1 MLKLNLKLNFMKLS
15 SLLNYCKSSDCRYNP
30 ENVLQF
36 LNDFMDDECSLCHR
50 FYCEG
55 MLIFAMASFLNMN
68 FNPVSREKISVV
80 VKNYRYYD
88 SLDDVFKSCSVE
100 LKLVIQ

>member
-1 MLKLNLKLNFMKLS
+1 MNLS
-15 SLLNYCKSSDCRYNP
+15 SLLNHCKSSDCRYNP
-30 ENVLQF
+30 ENVLRF

-50 FYCEG
+50 CYCEG
-55 MLIFAMASFLNMN
+55 MLIMAMASFLNMD
-68 FNPVSREKISVV
+68 FEPVSREKISVV

-88 SLDDVFKSCSVE
+88 SLDDVLRSCFVE